1 MKKILSM
8 LLVVIMITSVT
19 TITAFSATN
28 DAGDKDYLF
37 FDDFDAIHRC
47 NTGDT
52 TYYYDELYY
61 HYVDE
66 NDPDSEIDWSIV
78 YALLYAGNPSLI
90 KGMISDRVLTSS
102 MNVCYTYGWALYD
115 AKTKEFISINKVDI
129 DKYDGFEEALSKVK
143 VGNPLGDADLDGV
156 LTISDATY
164 IQRVL
169 ANLDEFSI
177 YDDLSIYDTWGKIYD
192 NPLYFISDIDG
203 DGNRTV
209 LDATTIQM
217 KLAKK

>member
-1 MKKILSM
+1 MKKIISM
-8 LLVVIMITSVT
+8 LLVVIMIMSVT

-37 FDDFDAIHRC
+37 FSDFDAIHRC

-66 NDPDSEIDWSIV
+66 NDPNSEIDWSIV
-78 YALLYAGNPSLI
+78 YALLYAGNASLI

-102 MNVCYTYGWALYD
+102 MNACYTYGWALYD
-115 AKTKEFISINKVDI
+115 AKTKEFISIDDVDI
-129 DKYDGFEEALSKVK
+129 DKYDGLEEALSEVK
-143 VGNPLGDADLDGV
+143 VGNPLGDADLDGL

-169 ANLDEFSI
+169 ANLSEYSK
-177 YDDLSIYDTWGKIYD
+177 YDDLSIYGTWGGKYD
-192 NPLYFISDIDG
+192 NPLNYISDIDG
-203 DGNRTV
+203 DGNRTIT
-209 LDATTIQM
+209 DATAIQV